1 MKPSFIGERSV
12 GKRPASTS
20 IVPRTNND
28 IHTSKDRYT
37 IDKALDIFIQSK
49 EAEGLRP
56 RSIEN
61 YREHTKYLIRYINRL
76 PFYIDELTPT
86 LIRDISFF

>member
-1 MKPSFIGERSV
+1 MKRSFIGERSV

-28 IHTSKDRYT
+28 IHTPKDRYT

-49 EAEGLRP
+49 EAEGLRQICL
-56 RSIEN
+56 RCNSC
-61 YREHTKYLIRYINRL
+61 
-76 PFYIDELTPT
+76 PF
-86 LIRDISFF
+86 RRISL